1 MKRLISIF
9 VPTLTLLLIVGALTS
24 CSSRKAETTATPEV
38 VHGVQ
43 LSQATSAEIPDVLEA
58 PGTVHAFETAQLA
71 PQMMGTIVA
80 VKVHEGDRVSRG
92 EVLALIDAAQP
103 AAGVD
108 RAQAA
113 VAAANHEVA
122 AAESQ
127 YKLAKSTLARYQSLF
142 DKHSVSPQE
151 FDVVK
156 TRVEAASAQRD
167 MAKSGQAQATAALAQ
182 ARTMLSYTQIRAPFN
197 GAVTVRS
204 ADPGALAS
212 PGMPI
217 LTIEST
223 GRYRLETSVDES
235 QMQYV
240 HLGEKLQ
247 VRFDTMP
254 GKELNGTVS
263 QIIPAADPSSRNFLV
278 KIDLPVDSALRSGIF
293 GRAMFVR
300 GQRNAIILP
309 QTAVVNRGALQVVY
323 VVNPDKLAQLRYVT
337 TGHTT
342 GDSVVI
348 LSGISPNE
356 TVVTAPG
363 DLELAGKR
371 VEVQ

>member
-1 MKRLISIF
+1 MKRLLSIF
-9 VPTLTLLLIVGALTS
+9 VPTLTLLLIAGTFTS
-24 CSSRKAETTATPEV
+24 CSSRKADTTTAPEV
-38 VHGVQ
+38 VHGIQ
-43 LSQATSAEIPDVLEA
+43 LSQAKSAEIPDILDV
-58 PGTVHAFETAQLA
+58 PGTVHAVETAQLA

-80 VKVHEGDRVSRG
+80 VKVHEGDKVGRG

-127 YKLAKSTLARYQSLF
+127 YALAKSTLARYQSLF

-151 FDVVK
+151 FDEVK
-156 TRVEAASAQRD
+156 TRFEGASAQLD
-167 MAKSGQAQATAALAQ
+167 MAKSGQAQAAAALAQ
-182 ARTMLSYTQIRAPFN
+182 ARTMLSYTQIRAPFA
-197 GAVTVRS
+197 GVVTLRS

-212 PGMPI
+212 PGVPI

-240 HLGEKLQ
+240 HLGEKVQ

-254 GKELNGTVS
+254 DKELTGSVS
-263 QIIPAADPSSRNFLV
+263 QIIPAADPGSRNFGV
-278 KIDLPVDSALRSGIF
+278 KIDLPIDSALRSGIF

-300 GQRNAIILP
+300 GQRNSIILP
-309 QTAVVNRGALQVVY
+309 QTAIVNRGALQVVY
-323 VVNPDKLAQLRYVT
+323 VVNPDKLAQIRYVT

-348 LSGISPNE
+348 LSGLSPNE

-363 DLELAGKR
+363 DRELAGKR
-371 VEVQ
+371 IEVQ

>member
-1 MKRLISIF
+1 MKRYFSILF
-9 VPTLTLLLIVGALTS
+9 PALTLLLIAGTLTS
-24 CSSRKAETTATPEV
+24 CSSQKTESAATPEV

-43 LSQATSAEIPDVLEA
+43 LSQAASAEIPDVLEA
-58 PGTVHAFETAQLA
+58 PGTVQAFETAQLA
-71 PQMMGTIVA
+71 PQIMGTIVA
-80 VKVHEGDRVSRG
+80 VNVHAGDRVSRG
-92 EVLALIDAAQP
+92 QVLAVIDDAQP
-103 AAGVD
+103 AAGVA
-108 RAQAA
+108 RAEAA
-113 VAAANHEVA
+113 VAAANHQVA

-127 YKLAKSTLARYQSLF
+127 YALAKSTFARYQSLF

-156 TRVEAASAQRD
+156 TQVEAASAQRD
-167 MAKSGQAQATAALAQ
+167 MAKSGQAQAAAALTQ
-182 ARTMLSYTQIRAPFN
+182 ARTMLSYTKIRAPFN

-240 HLGEKLQ
+240 HLGEK
-247 VRFDTMP
+247 VKARFDTIP
-254 GKELNGTVS
+254 DKELSGTIS
-263 QIIPAADPSSRNFLV
+263 QIIPAADPGSRNFVV
-278 KIDLPVDSALRSGIF
+278 KIDLPADPALRSGIF
-293 GRAMFVR
+293 GRALFVR
-300 GQRNAIILP
+300 GQQNATILP
-309 QTAVVNRGALQVVY
+309 QTAVVNRGALQAVY
-323 VVNPDKLAQLRYVT
+323 VINSNKLAQLRYVT

-348 LSGISPNE
+348 LSGLSPNE

-363 DLELAGKR
+363 DRELAGKR
-371 VEVQ
+371 IEVQ